1 MAAISFY
8 GPLGAGH
15 VNPTLG
21 IVAEL
26 VRRGHTVT
34 YYAPR
39 RFADGVA
46 ETGADFVPV
55 VSTWEAMGSGSVPQM
70 HGRDLIRGM
79 GLLLEETK
87 ALVPVLAEARPP
99 DLVVHDGTL
108 APNFVSNRH
117 WSMNRYAKINPL
129 SPRFLAIEDVL
140 NRR

>member
-55 VSTWEAMGSGSVPQM
+55 VSTWRRWA
-70 HGRDLIRGM
+70 
-79 GLLLEETK
+79 
-87 ALVPVLAEARPP
+87 A
-99 DLVVHDGTL
+99 
-108 APNFVSNRH
+108 APC
-117 WSMNRYAKINPL
+117 
-129 SPRFLAIEDVL
+129 
-140 NRR
+140 RRCTAGN